1 MLPLLWWH
9 NPTESIFTDSE
20 RINGVALTPP
30 VDEGSLNECGM
41 YAVSK
46 YYFKLCQI
54 GHNIDVKM
62 QRPNETPGDITC

>member
-1 MLPLLWWH
+1 MTGL
-9 NPTESIFTDSE
+9 
-20 RINGVALTPP
+20 GVALTPP

-54 GHNIDVKM
+54 GHKIEVKM
-62 QRPNETPGDITC
+62 QRPNEMMSDLTC

>member
-1 MLPLLWWH
+1 MTGLG
-9 NPTESIFTDSE
+9 E
-20 RINGVALTPP
+20 ALTPP

-54 GHNIDVKM
+54 GHKIEVKM
-62 QRPNETPGDITC
+62 RRPNETMSNLTC